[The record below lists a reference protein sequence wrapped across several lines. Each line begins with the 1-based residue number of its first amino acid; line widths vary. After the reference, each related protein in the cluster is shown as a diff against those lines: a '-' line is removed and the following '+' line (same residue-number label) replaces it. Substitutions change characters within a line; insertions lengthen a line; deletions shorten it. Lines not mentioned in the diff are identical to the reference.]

1 MGSGGTATLWS
12 PNKFFESYESS
23 ALYCNLALGDAL
35 LSHGEAPHYH
45 RRYYVSLL
53 SSEWDQVVPQH
64 YGHQAKFCLE
74 QNFTHFSAPVRVK
87 YMDVLDKFCFHLF
100 FKFEKL

>member
-1 MGSGGTATLWS
+1 MI
-12 PNKFFESYESS
+12 S
-23 ALYCNLALGDAL
+23 AFSNLALGDAL

-53 SSEWDQVVPQH
+53 SSEWSQVVPQH
-64 YGHQAKFCLE
+64 YGHQANSLQLLHCLLLIKLSLE
-74 QNFTHFSAPVRVK
+74 VNPI
-87 YMDVLDKFCFHLF
+87 